1 MSKERV
7 IMQPFTRVTSLA
19 APIPIKDVDTDMI
32 IPAQYLTSISREGFG
47 PHLFVRLRAA
57 QPDFYQNQARFSSCK
72 ILIADANFGCG
83 SSREHAV
90 WALLGS
96 GIRVVIAPSFADIFS
111 GNSAKNGLLL
121 ITLSDQD
128 VRSLLTEAS
137 ERDLHLTVDLVE
149 QKVVAE
155 DGRSW
160 SFNYDQFRKH
170 CLLNGLDDLDYLRSR
185 LELIRAKKNEL
196 QTNWFYSTLVPNR

>member
-1 MSKERV
+1 
-7 IMQPFTRVTSLA
+7 MQPFTCVTSLA

-47 PHLFVRLRAA
+47 PHLFVRLRNSR
-57 QPDFYQNQARFSSCK
+57 PDFYQNQERFNASK
-72 ILIADANFGCG
+72 ILIADINFGCG

-90 WALLGS
+90 WALLGA
-96 GIRVVIAPSFADIFS
+96 GVRVVIAPSFADIFS

-121 ITLSDQD
+121 VTLSESD
-128 VRSLLTEAS
+128 VRGLLLEAS
-137 ERDLHLTVDLVE
+137 ERDLSLTVDLVE
-149 QKVVAE
+149 QKVSAD

-160 SFNYDQFRKH
+160 SFNYDSFRKH

-185 LELIRAKKNEL
+185 LDLIRAKKSEL
-196 QTNWFYSTLVPNR
+196 QANWFYSTLAPNR